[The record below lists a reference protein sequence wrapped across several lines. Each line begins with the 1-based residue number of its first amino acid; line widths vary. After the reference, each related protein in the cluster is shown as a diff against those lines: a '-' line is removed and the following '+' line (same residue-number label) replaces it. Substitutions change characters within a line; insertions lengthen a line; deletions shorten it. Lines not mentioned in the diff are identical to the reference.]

1 MGDIMGPQIQLCQAE
16 LKMTGELKVTGKARV
31 TRTSRSVEITRVGG
45 RSEEP
50 ALSLALSLPAAFTR
64 DHDHSALAIASSP

>member
-50 ALSLALSLPAAFTR
+50 ALSHALFPATFTR
-64 DHDHSALAIASSP
+64 DHRHSALAIASSP